1 MNDTPYHDL
10 TPDLIMDAVESLGL
24 RCNGQLLALNS
35 YENRVYQIG
44 IEDEAPVIGKFY
56 RPGRWRDEAILEDHA
71 FCQELAAREIPSVP
85 PLEIQNRTLHAFG
98 GHRFALYPRKG
109 GRAPELDNAEVLE
122 WIGRF
127 LGRIHA
133 VGAIK
138 PFKHRGKIDIKTDGE
153 DSVRFILQ
161 TSFVPDYL
169 KLPLARISEEVL
181 AQIKRV
187 FADVGPARALR
198 IHGDCHPGN
207 ILWTPSGPHFVDFDD
222 CRTGPAV
229 ADVWMLL
236 SGSRDEQER
245 QLQHLLT
252 GYQQFY
258 RFDPTQLQL
267 IEALR
272 GLRILHYT
280 AWLAKRWNDPA
291 FPKAFPWF
299 GNPRYWEEHVQTLQE
314 QFAALQEPPLHW
326 KEY

>member
-44 IEDEAPVIGKFY
+44 IDDEAPIIGKFY
-56 RPGRWRDEAILEDHA
+56 RPSRWRDEAILEDHA

-85 PLEIQNRTLHAFG
+85 PLEIHGRTLHAFG
-98 GHRFALYPRKG
+98 SHRFALYPRKG

-138 PFKHRGKIDIKTDGE
+138 PFKYRTKIDIKTDGE

-161 TSFVPDYL
+161 TSFVPEYL
-169 KLPLARISEEVL
+169 KLPLARISEEVV

-187 FADVGPARALR
+187 FADVGPTRTLR
-198 IHGDCHPGN
+198 LHGDCHPGN

-222 CRTGPAV
+222 CRTGPAI
-229 ADVWMLL
+229 ADLWMLL

-245 QLQHLLT
+245 QLQHLLS
-252 GYQQFY
+252 GYQQFN
-258 RFDPTQLQL
+258 RFDPAQLQL

>member
-44 IEDEAPVIGKFY
+44 IEDETPVIGKFY
-56 RPGRWRDEAILEDHA
+56 RPGRWTDAAILEDHA
-71 FCQELAAREIPSVP
+71 FCQELAEREIPSVP
-85 PLEIQNRTLHAFG
+85 PLVLNERTLHHFG
-98 GHRFALYPRKG
+98 AHRFTLYPRKG
-109 GRAPELDNAEVLE
+109 GRSPELDNAEVLE

-133 VGAIK
+133 VGAVK
-138 PFKHRGKIDIKTDGE
+138 PFKHRGKIDIKVDGE
-153 DSVRFILQ
+153 DSMNFILQ

-169 KLPLARISEEVL
+169 KTPLKRIGEEVL
-181 AQIKRV
+181 TQVRRV
-187 FADVGPARALR
+187 FADVGPTRGLR

-207 ILWTPSGPHFVDFDD
+207 ILWTPTGPHFVDFDD

-229 ADVWMLL
+229 ADLWMLL
-236 SGSRDEQER
+236 SGSREEQER
-245 QLQHLLT
+245 QLQHLLS

-258 RFDPTQLQL
+258 RFDATQLQL

-272 GLRILHYT
+272 ALRIIHYS
-280 AWLAKRWNDPA
+280 AWLAKRWSDPA
-291 FPKAFPWF
+291 FPMAFPWF
-299 GNPRYWEEHVQTLQE
+299 GKPRYWEEHVQTLQE
-314 QFAALQEPPLHW
+314 QFSALQEPSLHW
-326 KEY
+326 KEF